1 MPAVPDVRTP
11 GEPAPAEPTTVVPA
25 GLDAAEPTRFG
36 AVVRFLWRSSRRAI
50 VIVAGGALV
59 VGGVAML
66 VLPGPGLLV
75 IIAGLA
81 VLAKEFVWAERALH
95 SMKRKAAQGANTAKR
110 LARRRTPPPPDV

>member
-1 MPAVPDVRTP
+1 MSAVPDARTP
-11 GEPAPAEPTTVVPA
+11 GEPTPVDTATDVAV
-25 GLDAAEPTRFG
+25 GDPTRFG
-36 AVVRFLWRSSRRAI
+36 AVVRYLWRSSRRA
-50 VIVAGGALV
+50 VVVVAGGALV

-95 SMKRKAAQGANTAKR
+95 GMKRRAAQGASTAKR
-110 LARRRTPPPPDV
+110 LARRRTPPPPTV